1 MNEEYIKQRVDVMVD
16 KIRIIWFILM
26 VVASVVVLNIGI
38 SVWWLLAVFL
48 VGFLGY
54 QFSLVVGAATLVSEI
69 METGPVEPSHTEV
82 VIKQVSGDIVGR
94 YHDFDVPEW
103 VDVQVGDVE
112 YRFVFEDFAPF
123 QNGQFVLPEEG
134 GKIFFRGAY
143 FQPAQSA

>member
-16 KIRIIWFILM
+16 KVRIIWFILM
-26 VVASVVVLNIGI
+26 LVASAVVLNTGI
-38 SVWWLLAVFL
+38 SAWWLLVVFL

-54 QFSLVVGAATLVSEI
+54 QFSLVFGAASLVSEI
-69 METGPVEPSHTEV
+69 METAPADPSHTEV
-82 VIKQVSGDIVGR
+82 EIKQVATDIVGR

-103 VDVQVGDVE
+103 LDVQVGDFE

-123 QNGQFVLPEEG
+123 QNGQFVLPEEN